1 MENGKKIFVSQL
13 RYKLAWFLSFLG
25 HPLLMGTFLSSLV
38 FYQIFPPEKAL
49 LLSGFILLLVSLPAS
64 AWIYY
69 KTQSGGYSN
78 FDVSVRSQRK
88 SMYLVL
94 TGLLGTASFLAWQSE
109 QPLAFC
115 IGLSL
120 CLGMVLLSFLLN
132 TFLKTSLHAAMSFF
146 MAVGL
151 LQLHFVL
158 GVGLLLLA
166 VLVGIS
172 RLVLKR
178 HSLAEV
184 ISGSVVGA
192 AAGLLLIY
200 LLPVP

>member
-1 MENGKKIFVSQL
+1 MENEGRAHTGQL
-13 RYKLAWFLSFLG
+13 RYKVAGVLSFLG
-25 HPLLMGTFLSSLV
+25 HPLLMGTFLSAVV
-38 FYQIFPPEKAL
+38 FYQMFPPQKAL
-49 LLSGFILLLVSLPAS
+49 LLSGFVLLLVSLPAA

-94 TGLLGTASFLAWQSE
+94 TGLLGIASLLAWQSE

-120 CLGMVLLSFLLN
+120 CLGMILLSFLIN

-151 LQLHFVL
+151 LQLHLGL
-158 GVGLLLLA
+158 GVCLLLLA

-192 AAGLLLIY
+192 SAGLMLIY
-200 LLPVP
+200 LLPIP

>member
-1 MENGKKIFVSQL
+1 MENEGSAQTGQL
-13 RYKLAWFLSFLG
+13 RYRVAGLLSFLG
-25 HPLLMGTFLSSLV
+25 HPLLMGTLLSSLV
-38 FYQIFPPEKAL
+38 FYRIFPPEKAL

-69 KTQSGGYSN
+69 KIQSGGYSN

-94 TGLLGTASFLAWQSE
+94 TGLLGIASLLAWLSE

-120 CLGMVLLSFLLN
+120 CLGMVVLSFLIN

-151 LQLHFVL
+151 LKLHLLL
-158 GVGLLLLA
+158 GIGLLLLA

-178 HSLAEV
+178 HSLPEV
-184 ISGSVVGA
+184 ISGSMVGA
-192 AAGLLLIY
+192 GAGFMLVY
-200 LLPVP
+200 LLSYP

>member
-1 MENGKKIFVSQL
+1 MGQL
-13 RYKLAWFLSFLG
+13 RYKVAGVLSFLG
-25 HPLLMGTFLSSLV
+25 HPLLMGSFLSTLV
-38 FYQIFPPEKAL
+38 FYRIFPPQKAL
-49 LLSGFILLLVSLPAS
+49 LLSCFILLLVSLPAS
-64 AWIYY
+64 AWIFY

-94 TGLLGTASFLAWQSE
+94 TGLLGIASLLAWLSE

-115 IGLSL
+115 IGISL
-120 CLGMVLLSFLLN
+120 CLGMIVLSFFLN

-146 MAVGL
+146 MAIGL
-151 LQLHFVL
+151 LKLHLIL

-172 RLVLKR
+172 RLVLRR
-178 HSLAEV
+178 HSLPEV
-184 ISGSVVGA
+184 ISGSLVGA
-192 AAGLLLIY
+192 GAGFLLVY
-200 LLPVP
+200 LMSYP